1 MTNHFHLI
9 ISAKEGYDL
18 NGIIRDMKKY
28 TSKQLIK
35 AILENPKEGRKEW
48 MIDICSKAGE
58 SNSNNKQYQFFR
70 QDNRPI
76 EIYSNP
82 VID

>member
-1 MTNHFHLI
+1 
-9 ISAKEGYDL
+9 
-18 NGIIRDMKKY
+18 MKKY
-28 TSKQLIK
+28 TSEQLIK

-48 MIDICSKAGE
+48 MIDIISKAGE
-58 SNSNNKQYQFFR
+58 SNSNNKQHQFFS

-82 VID
+82 VIDQKLDYLHNNPV